1 MRGCGASPP
10 GERPPARAR
19 KGSRI
24 WRPCSSGSAGS
35 SRRGGVHRAPAPRGV
50 AAGAA
55 RRARPPAARRARA
68 AGHRRRRSGRRA
80 RRRGGRGKGDRV
92 GRLTGAAATLL
103 VAAVGCRERAKVVES
118 ETATRDLVR
127 RLAVQ
132 ASQVTGLHFK
142 SPVVVRLR
150 TRDQVRAYI
159 IHKFDQDLPPP
170 ELAGVQA
177 AYRLFGLIPDSLDL
191 RRTYVDL
198 LTAQVAGYYD
208 PDSSALFIP
217 TDQGDPAQVRLVASH
232 ELVHAL
238 QDEYLPLDSIINQ
251 RRQNDRRSAAQAVLE
266 GQATFYQI
274 SILMPE
280 QHPESLP
287 PGWFWRQR
295 SAMALQQA
303 AMPAFSSAPMWL
315 RETLI
320 FPYLGGADFVSWFAR
335 THPRREPYGAAM
347 PASTEQI
354 LHPDRY
360 AAGDQ
365 PVALAFSGPA
375 VASVRFEDGLGEFEI
390 GLLITQLRRDSTSD
404 AGRAAARGG

>member
-1 MRGCGASPP
+1 M
-10 GERPPARAR
+10 
-19 KGSRI
+19 
-24 WRPCSSGSAGS
+24 
-35 SRRGGVHRAPAPRGV
+35 
-50 AAGAA
+50 
-55 RRARPPAARRARA
+55 
-68 AGHRRRRSGRRA
+68 
-80 RRRGGRGKGDRV
+80 
-92 GRLTGAAATLL
+92 GRLTSAAAALL
-103 VAAVGCRERAKVVES
+103 IAAGGCRERAKVVES

-132 ASQVTGLHFK
+132 ASAVTGLRFK
-142 SPVVVRLR
+142 HPVAVRLR
-150 TRDQVRAYI
+150 TREQVRAYI
-159 IHKFDQDLPPP
+159 VHKFDQDLPPP
-170 ELAGVQA
+170 ELTGVQA

-198 LTAQVAGYYD
+198 LTEQVAGYYD
-208 PDSSALFIP
+208 PDSAALFIP

-238 QDEYLPLDSIINQ
+238 QDQYLPLDSIINQ
-251 RRQNDRRSAAQAVLE
+251 QRQNDRRSAAQAVLE

-274 SILMPE
+274 SVLMPE

-320 FPYLGGADFVSWFAR
+320 FPYLGGADFIAWFTR
-335 THPRREPYGAAM
+335 THPGGRREPYGAAM
-347 PASTEQI
+347 PTSTEQI

-365 PVALAFSGPA
+365 PVALAFTGPA
-375 VASVRFEDGLGEFEI
+375 GDSVRFEDGLGEFEI
-390 GLLITQLRRDSTSD
+390 GLLITQLRGDSTSD
-404 AGRAAARGG
+404 AGRAAAQGWGGDRYRVYGPDADALVWYSVWDDAGARDRFLQTLEPAWAARRSRDPSRRFRVESITIDARPGVRLVDAPPSWAGWRAVPEVKVLP